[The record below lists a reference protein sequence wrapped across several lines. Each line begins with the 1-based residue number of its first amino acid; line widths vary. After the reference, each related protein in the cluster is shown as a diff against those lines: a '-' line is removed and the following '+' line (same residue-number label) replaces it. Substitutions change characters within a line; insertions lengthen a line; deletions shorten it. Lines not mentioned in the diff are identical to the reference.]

1 MLKSLTGIVKQNI
14 WSQRHRGLGRRAH
27 QPKVGEVGSA
37 VDIHNY
43 HVLSQVRLKESGKRG
58 QLYRGATSR
67 PPLGSCLGDVFG
79 LVHSFHGRPPTEVVL
94 EADVCWLRAH
104 IPEAKDDVNHVRRPD
119 AGLRKSIL
127 ARGNVMDHMPVP
139 HLLFG
144 LPQSRLQ
151 VRHYCVKSHGISEYD
166 AS

>member
-1 MLKSLTGIVKQNI
+1 MLESLTGIVKRNNR
-14 WSQRHRGLGRRAH
+14 SQRSRRSGRTAYE
-27 QPKVGEVGSA
+27 PKVGEVGFA

-43 HVLSQVRLKESGKRG
+43 HVLFQVLLKESGKRG
-58 QLYRGATSR
+58 QLYRGATIV
-67 PPLGSCLGDVFG
+67 PPLGSCLTDVFR
-79 LVHSFHGRPPTEVVL
+79 LVHSFHGRPPAEVVI
-94 EADVCWLRAH
+94 EAAVRWLRDH
-104 IPEAKDDVNHVRRPD
+104 IPEAEDYVYHVRRPH

-139 HLLFG
+139 HLLLG
-144 LPQSRLQ
+144 HPQPRLQ

>member
-1 MLKSLTGIVKQNI
+1 MHESLTRIVKQNI
-14 WSQRHRGLGRRAH
+14 RKQRCRRSGRTAY

-43 HVLSQVRLKESGKRG
+43 HILFQVRLKESGKRG
-58 QLYRGATSR
+58 QLYRGATSA
-67 PPLGSCLGDVFG
+67 PPLGSCLTDVFR
-79 LVHSFHGRPPTEVVL
+79 LVHSFHGRPPAEVVL
-94 EADVCWLRAH
+94 EAGVRWLRGH
-104 IPEAKDDVNHVRRPD
+104 IAGAESYVYHVRRLD

-127 ARGNVMDHMPVP
+127 ARGNVMDHMLVP
-139 HLLFG
+139 HLLLG
-144 LPQSRLQ
+144 LPQPSLQ

>member
-1 MLKSLTGIVKQNI
+1 M
-14 WSQRHRGLGRRAH
+14 
-27 QPKVGEVGSA
+27 GSA

-58 QLYRGATSR
+58 QLYRGATSP

-79 LVHSFHGRPPTEVVL
+79 LVHNFHGRPPAEVVL

-104 IPEAKDDVNHVRRPD
+104 IPEAKDDVNLIRRPD
-119 AGLRKSIL
+119 AELRKSIL

-139 HLLFG
+139 HLLLG
-144 LPQSRLQ
+144 LPQPCLQ
-151 VRHYCVKSHGISEYD
+151 VRHYCMKSHGISEYD

>member
-1 MLKSLTGIVKQNI
+1 MQESLIGIVKQNNRG
-14 WSQRHRGLGRRAH
+14 QRCRRSGRTAY

-43 HVLSQVRLKESGKRG
+43 HVLFQVRLKESGKRG
-58 QLYRGATSR
+58 QLYHGVTNA
-67 PPLGSCLGDVFG
+67 PPLGSCLNDVFG
-79 LVHSFHGRPPTEVVL
+79 LVYSFQGCPPTEVVL
-94 EADVCWLRAH
+94 KAVVRRLCGH
-104 IPEAKDDVNHVRRPD
+104 IPKAKNYVHHVERLD

-139 HLLFG
+139 HLLLG
-144 LPQSRLQ
+144 LLQPSLQ
-151 VRHYCVKSHGISEYD
+151 VQHYCVKSHGVSEYD